1 MGYFHFLLQKK
12 TEIIPNFYNKKI
24 IQMNQSKNNYRT
36 AFIFLTSLFFLWGF
50 ITVLVDSLIPRI
62 RDLFTLTYF
71 QAGLVQFAFFGA
83 YFILSIPAGFLLSK
97 IGYKKGIVVGL
108 ITMALGCFLFYPAA
122 SFREFNIFLLAYF
135 ILAGGITVLQVAAN
149 PYVAVLGSEAG
160 AASRLNLSQAF
171 NSLGTSIAPILG
183 ASFLLSDKVKSSD
196 EISELTATAREA
208 YLVTEATA
216 VQTPFMV
223 ITSFIILLA
232 LVFVFVKLPKMLSSA
247 PKGGYNL
254 LFRKQSLLLGALG
267 IFIYV
272 GAEVAIGSYL
282 VNYFYDMGLTAV
294 VKQNETLASIA
305 STLLGKD
312 LEVVSD
318 YGILG
323 AFVTFYWSGAMIGR
337 FVGSYLTKIIRPSR
351 VLSYFAIGAVIMI
364 LISSQTLG
372 IVSMVSILA
381 VGLFNSIMFPTIFS
395 LSLEGLDNLKPQA
408 SGILC
413 TMIVGGAIIPPLYG
427 YMTDLYGF
435 KMALILL
442 IGCYVYIV
450 WYGFRQGKE
459 SIGV

>member
-1 MGYFHFLLQKK
+1 
-12 TEIIPNFYNKKI
+12 
-24 IQMNQSKNNYRT
+24 MNQSKNNYKT

-97 IGYKKGIVVGL
+97 IGYKRGIVVGL
-108 ITMALGCFLFYPAA
+108 ITMAIGCFLFYPAA
-122 SFREFNIFLLAYF
+122 SFREFNVFLLAYF
-135 ILAGGITVLQVAAN
+135 VLAGGITILQVAAN
-149 PYVAVLGSEAG
+149 PYVAVLGSESG

-183 ASFLLSDKVKSSD
+183 ASFILSDRVRSSD
-196 EISELTATAREA
+196 EISEMTNAAREA
-208 YLVTEATA
+208 YLISEATA

-232 LVFVFVKLPKMLSSA
+232 LVFVFVKLPTMLSSA
-247 PKGGYNL
+247 PKGGYSAL
-254 LFRKQSLLLGALG
+254 LQNKSLLLGAFG

-272 GAEVAIGSYL
+272 GADVAIGSYL
-282 VNYFYDMGLTAV
+282 VNYFYDMGLTAI
-294 VKQNETLASIA
+294 VKQNKVLAAIA
-305 STLLGKD
+305 STLLSQD
-312 LEVVSD
+312 LATVSD

-337 FVGSYLTKIIRPSR
+337 FVGSYLTTVIRPSV
-351 VLSYFAIGAVIMI
+351 VLSYFAAGAVLMI
-364 LISSQTLG
+364 IISSQTLG
-372 IVSMVSILA
+372 IVSMISILA

-427 YMTDLYGF
+427 YMTDLFGF

-442 IGCYVYIV
+442 IACYAYIIWFGYKLSKKV
-450 WYGFRQGKE
+450 I
-459 SIGV
+459 SSS